1 MSTSNSTTPMDSAPE
16 QKKAFEASSDFANYF
31 CTYAYIYHQ
40 KQMLS
45 DDLRMQSYRDAI
57 FENPNHFKD
66 KVVLDVGTGSGILAI
81 WAAQAGA
88 RKVFAVE
95 ATDIAVQARKVV
107 KANGVD
113 HIVTVIQSKIEDV
126 ELPEKVDVI
135 VSEWMGYFLLRESMF
150 DSVIV
155 ARDRWLKPEG
165 AMFPSHASMSI
176 APMCNEDDSNKRFSE
191 FSGAMDGWRSF
202 VERTKTSWGVDMSVL
217 SSAFKKEQEQY
228 SLRTSA
234 WAELSPSD
242 LIGDEVEIAAWDLKT
257 CTLEDIKGVTS
268 PFSLTISTM
277 SRFGGIAG
285 WFDTDFKGCAE
296 NPALKEVTLTTSPY
310 VQPTHWGQQ
319 VFPLYPPVQVC
330 EGDVVEG
337 SITVAR
343 RSDNQR
349 LMNVKFDY
357 VVKNQ
362 LESEDGDDDAAMAS
376 FQSTAPLSAVFQI
389 E

>member
-1 MSTSNSTTPMDSAPE
+1 MSAPMDSAPE

-45 DDLRMQSYRDAI
+45 DDLRMHSYRDAI
-57 FENPNHFKD
+57 VENPNHFKD

-88 RKVFAVE
+88 RKVYAVE

-135 VSEWMGYFLLRESMF
+135 VSEWMGYFLLRESML

-155 ARDRWLKPEG
+155 ARDRWLKPDG

-176 APMCNEDDSNKRFSE
+176 APMCNENDSNKRFSE

-202 VERTKTSWGVDMSVL
+202 VERTKSTWGVDMSVL
-217 SSAFKKEQEQY
+217 GGAFKKEQEQY

-234 WAELSPSD
+234 WAELGPND
-242 LIGDEVEIAAWDLKT
+242 LIGDEVEIASWDLKT
-257 CTLEDIKGVTS
+257 CTLEDIKGVAA
-268 PFSLTISTM
+268 PFSFAISSM

-319 VFPLYPPVQVC
+319 VFALYPPVQVC

-337 SITVAR
+337 TITVAR

-362 LESEDGDDDAAMAS
+362 LDESDSDMADS
-376 FQSTAPLSAVFQI
+376 FTSSAPLTAVFQI

>member
-1 MSTSNSTTPMDSAPE
+1 MQLPQERTPE
-16 QKKAFEASSDFANYF
+16 QKKAWESSSDFANYF

-40 KQMLS
+40 KQMLT
-45 DDLRMQSYRDAI
+45 DNLRMQSYRDSI
-57 FENPNHFKD
+57 FENPDHFKD

-88 RKVFAVE
+88 RKVYAVE
-95 ATDIAVQARKVV
+95 ATDIAVQARKVI
-107 KANGVD
+107 KSNNQD
-113 HIVTVIQSKIEDV
+113 HIITVIQSKMEDV

-135 VSEWMGYFLLRESMF
+135 ISEWMGYFLLRESMF

-176 APMCNEDDSNKRFSE
+176 APMCNEDDSNRRYTE
-191 FSGAMDGWRSF
+191 FSSAMDGWRHF
-202 VERTKTSWGVDMSVL
+202 VESTKNTWGVDMSVL
-217 SSAFKKEQEQY
+217 GSSFRKEQEQY
-228 SLRTSA
+228 SLHTSA

-242 LIGDEVEIAAWDLKT
+242 LIGDEVEIGSWDLKT
-257 CTLEDIKGVTS
+257 CTLEDIKVVKS
-268 PFSLTISTM
+268 EFKFEISNM

-285 WFDTDFKGCAE
+285 WFDVEFKGCAE
-296 NPALKEVTLTTSPY
+296 KPASKNVTLTTSPF

-319 VFPLYPPVQVC
+319 VFPIYPPVQVC
-330 EGDVVEG
+330 VGDLVEG
-337 SITVAR
+337 TIAVMR

-357 VVKNQ
+357 A
-362 LESEDGDDDAAMAS
+362 LRRLDDDEVL
-376 FQSTAPLSAVFQI
+376 PVSAVFQI

>member
-1 MSTSNSTTPMDSAPE
+1 MTDSNPRDVSPD
-16 QKKAFEASSDFANYF
+16 QKKAWEKSSDFANYF
-31 CTYAYIYHQ
+31 CTYAFIYHQ

-88 RKVFAVE
+88 RRVFAVE
-95 ATDIAVQARKVV
+95 ATDMAVQARKVV
-107 KANGVD
+107 AANGQQDV
-113 HIVTVIQSKIEDV
+113 VTVIQAKMEDV

-135 VSEWMGYFLLRESMF
+135 ISEWMGYFLLRESMF

-155 ARDRWLKPEG
+155 ARDRWLKADG

-176 APMCNEDDSNKRFSE
+176 APMCNEDNSNKRFSE
-191 FSGAMDGWRSF
+191 FSHAMDGWRGF
-202 VERTKTSWGVDMSVL
+202 VDNTKAAWGVDMSVL
-217 SSAFKKEQEQY
+217 GNAFRKEQEQY
-228 SLRTSA
+228 SLHTSS
-234 WAELSPSD
+234 WEELNAGD
-242 LIGDEVEIAAWDLKT
+242 LIGDEVEFAKWDLKT
-257 CTLEDIKGVTS
+257 CTLDDIKEVKAS
-268 PFSLTISTM
+268 FSMPISIM

-285 WFDTDFKGCAE
+285 WFDVDFKGCAE
-296 NPALKEVTLTTSPY
+296 NPAEKEVTLTTSPF

-319 VFPLYPPVQVC
+319 VFPLYPPMQVC
-330 EGDVVEG
+330 EGDVVVG
-337 SITVAR
+337 DIAVMR

-349 LMNVKFDY
+349 LMNVKFDFR
-357 VVKNQ
+357 VRHP
-362 LESEDGDDDAAMAS
+362 DDDESMS
-376 FQSTAPLSAVFQI
+376 GPPNSAVFQI

>member
-1 MSTSNSTTPMDSAPE
+1 MTDISPD
-16 QKKAFEASSDFANYF
+16 KKKQWEASSDFANYF

-66 KVVLDVGTGSGILAI
+66 KVVLDVGTGSGILSI

-88 RKVFAVE
+88 RKVYAVE
-95 ATDIAVQARKVV
+95 ATDIAQQARKVI
-107 KANGVD
+107 KANGQD
-113 HIVTVIQSKIEDV
+113 HIITVIQSKIEDV

-135 VSEWMGYFLLRESMF
+135 ISEWMGYFLLRESMF

-176 APMCNEDDSNKRFSE
+176 APMCNEDNSNKRFSE
-191 FSGAMDGWRSF
+191 FSSAMDGWRNF
-202 VERTKTSWGVDMSVL
+202 VDNTKVSWGVDMSVL
-217 SSAFKKEQEQY
+217 GNDFRKEQEQY
-228 SLRTSA
+228 SLHTSS
-234 WAELSPSD
+234 WEELSAGD
-242 LIGDEVEIAAWDLKT
+242 LIGDEVEFAKWDLRS
-257 CTLEDIKGVTS
+257 CTLDDIKEVKAS
-268 PFSLTISTM
+268 FSMPISIM

-285 WFDTDFKGCAE
+285 WFDVDFKGCPE
-296 NPALKEVTLTTSPY
+296 NPAEKEVTLTTSPF

-319 VFPLYPPVQVC
+319 VFPLYPPMQVC
-330 EGDVVEG
+330 EGDVVVG
-337 SITVAR
+337 DIAVMR
-343 RSDNQR
+343 RTDNQR
-349 LMNVKFDY
+349 LMNVKFDFRIRRP
-357 VVKNQ
+357 
-362 LESEDGDDDAAMAS
+362 EDDDESM
-376 FQSTAPLSAVFQI
+376 TGPPNSAVFQI

>member
-1 MSTSNSTTPMDSAPE
+1 MADSDPRDISPD
-16 QKKAFEASSDFANYF
+16 QKKAWEASSDFANYF

-88 RKVFAVE
+88 RRVFAVE
-95 ATDIAVQARKVV
+95 ATDIALQARKVI
-107 KANGVD
+107 KANGQD
-113 HIVTVIQSKIEDV
+113 HVITVIQSKIEDV

-135 VSEWMGYFLLRESMF
+135 ISEWMGYFLLRESMF

-176 APMCNEDDSNKRFSE
+176 APMCNEDNSNKRFSE
-191 FSGAMDGWRSF
+191 FSSAMDGWRSF
-202 VERTKTSWGVDMSVL
+202 VDNTKVAWGVDMSVL
-217 SSAFKKEQEQY
+217 GNAFRKEQEQY
-228 SLRTSA
+228 SLHTSS
-234 WAELSPSD
+234 WEELNAGD
-242 LIGDEVEIAAWDLKT
+242 LIGDEVEFAKWDLKT
-257 CTLEDIKGVTS
+257 CTLDDIKEVKAS
-268 PFSLTISTM
+268 FSMPISIM

-285 WFDTDFKGCAE
+285 WFDVDFKGCAE
-296 NPALKEVTLTTSPY
+296 NPAEKEVTLTTSPF

-319 VFPLYPPVQVC
+319 VFPLYPPMQVC
-330 EGDVVEG
+330 EGDVVVG
-337 SITVAR
+337 DISVAR

-349 LMNVKFDY
+349 LMNVKFDFRIRRP
-357 VVKNQ
+357 
-362 LESEDGDDDAAMAS
+362 EDDDESMS
-376 FQSTAPLSAVFQI
+376 GPPNSAVFQI

>member
-1 MSTSNSTTPMDSAPE
+1 MTDSTNGPRDVTADR
-16 QKKAFEASSDFANYF
+16 KKAWESSSDFANYF

-57 FENPNHFKD
+57 FLNPNHFQD

-88 RKVFAVE
+88 RRVFAVE
-95 ATDIAVQARKVV
+95 ATDIAVQARKVI
-107 KANGVD
+107 KANGQD

-135 VSEWMGYFLLRESMF
+135 ISEWMGYFLLRESMF
-150 DSVIV
+150 DSVLV
-155 ARDRWLKPEG
+155 ARDRWLKADG

-176 APMCNEDDSNKRFSE
+176 APMCNEDNSNKRFAE
-191 FSGAMDGWRSF
+191 FSSAMDRWRSF
-202 VERTKTSWGVDMSVL
+202 VDNTKAAWGVDMGVL
-217 SSAFKKEQEQY
+217 GNAFRKEQEQY
-228 SLRTSA
+228 SLHTSS
-234 WAELSPSD
+234 WEELNAKD
-242 LIGDEVEIAAWDLKT
+242 LIGDENEFAKWDLKN
-257 CTLEDIKGVTS
+257 CTLDDIKEIKAS
-268 PFSLTISTM
+268 FSMPISIM

-285 WFDTDFKGCAE
+285 WFDVDFKGCVE
-296 NPALKEVTLTTSPY
+296 NPAMKEVTLTTSPF

-330 EGDVVEG
+330 EGDVVIG
-337 SITVAR
+337 DIAVMR
-343 RSDNQR
+343 RADNQR
-349 LMNVKFDY
+349 LMNVKFDFRIHRPD
-357 VVKNQ
+357 
-362 LESEDGDDDAAMAS
+362 DGDER
-376 FQSTAPLSAVFQI
+376 STASPLNSAVFQI